1 MVQRFSTN
9 FTILAILLDMVVIDG
24 SLALIKQYYKQP
36 FLGGQL
42 PFLPV
47 AAETAFL
54 VFPLFWLLALFFNS
68 VYDNSKT
75 LKVIDE
81 FTFITLGSSA
91 ALAGLAGI
99 LFLGDYQP
107 SRSGFLLFIFL
118 AYSLLLLW
126 RVVART
132 LYKSQQHLRGTET
145 HYLVLGAGPVG
156 RHLVEEINR
165 LDLPNYVFCG
175 FLDDSEEKRASF
187 AEVLGDIDQL
197 PLVIKD
203 KRVDHVFIALPR
215 YANER
220 ITYAIQ
226 LLSVLPVKVSIIP
239 DFFDLTVHNTTS
251 SSIGNIPLL
260 DIKTPALT
268 PNQRLAKRVFDLT
281 LTILFLVPALP
292 VMAIIWLLVRLIDG
306 SPVILTQSRVGE
318 NGRIIKIR
326 KFRTMRPKANNDE
339 EEKINPAIKNAN
351 DPRITKLGR
360 WLRRS
365 SLDELPQ
372 FFTVLSGEMSLV
384 GPRPELPRLFEQYL
398 PWQRVRLTI
407 PQGITGWWQVNGR
420 SDKPLMFN
428 TEYDQYYIQ
437 NYSIWLDIYILLK
450 TFWIVLRGRG
460 AY

>member
-1 MVQRFSTN
+1 M
-9 FTILAILLDMVVIDG
+9 
-24 SLALIKQYYKQP
+24 
-36 FLGGQL
+36 
-42 PFLPV
+42 
-47 AAETAFL
+47 
-54 VFPLFWLLALFFNS
+54 
-68 VYDNSKT
+68 
-75 LKVIDE
+75 
-81 FTFITLGSSA
+81 
-91 ALAGLAGI
+91 
-99 LFLGDYQP
+99 
-107 SRSGFLLFIFL
+107 
-118 AYSLLLLW
+118 
-126 RVVART
+126 
-132 LYKSQQHLRGTET
+132 
-145 HYLVLGAGPVG
+145 
-156 RHLVEEINR
+156 
-165 LDLPNYVFCG
+165 
-175 FLDDSEEKRASF
+175 
-187 AEVLGDIDQL
+187 
-197 PLVIKD
+197 
-203 KRVDHVFIALPR
+203 
-215 YANER
+215 
-220 ITYAIQ
+220 
-226 LLSVLPVKVSIIP
+226 LPVKVSIIP

-281 LTILFLVPALP
+281 LTSLFLVPALP

-339 EEKINPAIKNAN
+339 EETVNPAIKNAN

-384 GPRPELPRLFEQYL
+384 GPRPELPRLFAQYL